1 VCKAQHCIYVLVRKD
16 VQHICAQ
23 KDIHCA
29 IWNVLGC
36 LSQVSTDLPYM
47 SSIAC
52 SRLHIFHCFTRSIH
66 VCVHSVHVP
75 PPRPPRVSYMS
86 PWGQLDLPLGS
97 ATCHPLGSATCSP
110 LGSAT
115 PPPPPIPPPR
125 LGQLHAVLSSFLHEI
140 SFWPVKHSTMHVGVV
155 GRLDKL
161 WQAMC
166 WLISVSITNS
176 MHVNPRVE
184 KLHAP

>member
-1 VCKAQHCIYVLVRKD
+1 
-16 VQHICAQ
+16 
-23 KDIHCA
+23 
-29 IWNVLGC
+29 
-36 LSQVSTDLPYM
+36 M
-47 SSIAC
+47 S
-52 SRLHIFHCFTRSIH
+52 
-66 VCVHSVHVP
+66 P
-75 PPRPPRVSYMS
+75 PGVSYMFPPGIS
-86 PWGQLDLPLGS
+86 Y
-97 ATCHPLGSATCSP
+97 A
-110 LGSAT
+110 
-115 PPPPPIPPPR
+115 PPPPIPPPR